1 MPAPPGISVIIPAYN
16 CAGYLPE
23 AIESV
28 LAQTLEDYELIV
40 VDDGSTDGTEKVVKR
55 YGDRVRYLRQE
66 NRGPGAAKN
75 LGIRNCR
82 GSLIATLDADDKWR
96 PEKLAIQYEY
106 MSSHPEVGL
115 VYSDASSFDAK
126 GIRTIAYNKNYRRVF
141 QGMVFDRLIL
151 KNFIA
156 SITIMVRKE
165 CLDRVGLFPENFMI
179 SEDWHLWLRIA
190 REYPIGYI
198 DQPLAMYR
206 LQEKS
211 LTWDYPRAYP
221 DRMRVLDEMAAL
233 YPDYFERN
241 KRLISK
247 ARGGVLMRYGY
258 ALFHAGDYGNS
269 RTALLGSIRK
279 DPLQLKSY
287 LYLAGL
293 LVPPWLRIYITR
305 VKSRLGIKFMPAE

>member
-1 MPAPPGISVIIPAYN
+1 MPVVPAISVIIPTYN

-28 LAQTLEDYELIV
+28 LAQTFKDYELIV
-40 VDDGSTDGTEKVVKR
+40 VDDGSTDETGQVVQR
-55 YGDRVRYLRQE
+55 YGDKVNYLCQE

-75 LGIRNCR
+75 LGIHTSR
-82 GSLIATLDADDKWR
+82 GALIATLDADDMWR

-115 VYSDASSFDAK
+115 VYSDASSFDEN
-126 GIRTIAYNKNYRRVF
+126 GIRTIAYNKKYRRVF
-141 QGMVFDRLIL
+141 QGRVFDKLIL

-190 REYPIGYI
+190 REYQIGYI

-221 DRMRVLDEMAAL
+221 DRMRVLEEITAL
-233 YPDYFERN
+233 YPDYFERER
-241 KRLISK
+241 RLLAR
-247 ARGGVLMRYGY
+247 ARGGLLMRYGY
-258 ALFHAGDYGNS
+258 SLFNYGDCGNA
-269 RTALLGSIRK
+269 RAAFAASIRNN
-279 DPLQLKSY
+279 PLQLNSY
-287 LYLAGL
+287 LYLAGSF
-293 LVPPWLRIYITR
+293 VPRWLKIFIKRLKT
-305 VKSRLGIKFMPAE
+305 RLGINFLPAE